1 MATTSRTDV
10 PLTEA
15 SEVVKPVAGSISST
29 LVAKVD
35 VEDGAQP
42 IRVPRAFENATLHRF
57 RTGSPPVTGKRSKL
71 CRIVGNE

>member
-1 MATTSRTDV
+1 M
-10 PLTEA
+10 TEA

-35 VEDGAQP
+35 VEEDGAQP

-57 RTGSPPVTGKRSKL
+57 RTGSPPMTGKRSKL
-71 CRIVGNE
+71 GKIVGKE